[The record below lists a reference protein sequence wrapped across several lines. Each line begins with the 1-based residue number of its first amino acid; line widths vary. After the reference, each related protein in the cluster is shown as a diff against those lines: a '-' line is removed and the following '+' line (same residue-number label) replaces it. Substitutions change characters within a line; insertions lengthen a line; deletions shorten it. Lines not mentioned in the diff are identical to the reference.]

1 MNKQNRM
8 LAIILVIQLALTAF
22 VFWPRQAAT
31 AGGGNLLAGLDAEKI
46 TRLTISDAQG
56 QQIQLTKGATGW
68 VLPQAD
74 DFPTLADKASN
85 LLNKIAAIKTN
96 RLIAQTSASHK
107 QLKVA
112 AQDYERL
119 IELESSD
126 GARYKLYLGTSAGY
140 QNTHVRVEGQ
150 AQVYLAAGLAVSDM
164 PVQPSG
170 WIDTRYVAVPQDQI
184 VALAVEN
191 KNGRLE
197 FEKDA
202 GGAWTLKGLA
212 ADEQVNASAISSL
225 VSRLASVAML
235 RPLGKTEQ
243 EAYGLKSPSAIVT
256 IKTRDQGGTEKTAL
270 LRVGSK
276 DSNDNSFVVNYS
288 ESPYYVRVSSYTVQD
303 FVDKARQDFIQL
315 PPTPTPAPT
324 ATP

>member
-1 MNKQNRM
+1 MNRQNQI
-8 LAIILVIQLALTAF
+8 LSILLIIQLVIAAV
-22 VFWPRQAAT
+22 VFWPRQPVT
-31 AGGGNLLAGLDAEKI
+31 ASSEKLLAGLDVDKI

-56 QQIQLTKGATGW
+56 QQIQLTKGANGW

-74 DFPTLADKASN
+74 DFPTLADKAPN
-85 LLNKIAAIKTN
+85 LLNKLAAIKTN

-126 GARYKLYLGTSAGY
+126 GTRYKLYLGTSAGY

-150 AQVYLAAGLAVSDM
+150 DKVYLAAGLAVADA

-170 WIDTRYVAVPQDQI
+170 WIDTKYFSIPQDQI
-184 VALAVEN
+184 VALTVEN

-202 GGAWTLKGLA
+202 SGAWTLKGLA
-212 ADEQVNASAISSL
+212 ADEQVNASAITSL
-225 VSRLASVAML
+225 VSRLASVTML

-243 EAYGLKSPSAIVT
+243 DAYGLKSPGAIVT
-256 IKTRDQGGTEKTAL
+256 IKTRDQGGTEKTAI

-276 DSNDNSFVVNYS
+276 DSSDNSFVINYS
-288 ESPYYVRVSSYTVQD
+288 ESPYYVRVSGYTVQD
-303 FVDKARQDFIQL
+303 FVDKARQDFLQA
-315 PPTPTPAPT
+315 PPTPTPT